1 MSRYDQPQLLSAYQ
15 KALRP
20 IDGVRQNTKQALTRE
35 QHQRAKQARLL
46 LRGSAEG
53 LLTNWWGEAPL
64 SGAERARLAAMPPSG
79 QDIVCRMLAS
89 RLAAQQPAS
98 PGQLARLGAIAAA
111 CSAESKAAAFLRL
124 ICSGGG
130 ILAAVLPAA
139 IEAVQQRLS
148 FGSIAFAAGY
158 TPQLQRF
165 VVAAIADA
173 LHGRGF
179 RAGDLAWMTEQVE
192 WVQAELVAE
201 APVRPHVLSGLRM
214 FRAQLMGRPPSG
226 TSASGIELLRLRRA
240 LNDILDLLPQ
250 DGPEPTRALV
260 EQFEQALSKSV
271 GEALERATKSLFQ
284 AAGGFLSMGSRVP
297 IFGGYLSDAER
308 AKQRLAWLREHVGSA
323 QDFVIWHPHRWLGGR
338 QLANCPAGIVR
349 AMMPNESYAGSALP
363 LLIRADFAR
372 GCVVMSL
379 EKQFGIAVEF
389 CPWGANGRLP
399 IHQHPSAVLQ
409 RRTTSRQ
416 FPLGWEAAA
425 TGALRSL
432 LL

>member
-1 MSRYDQPQLLSAYQ
+1 MSQSQMQLMSAYQ
-15 KALRP
+15 RALKP
-20 IDGVRQNTKQALTRE
+20 IEGVREHSKRSLSPAQL
-35 QHQRAKQARLL
+35 QRAKQERALL
-46 LRGSAEG
+46 CGSAAG

-64 SGAERARLAAMPPSG
+64 SAPERARLAAMPVG
-79 QDIVCRMLAS
+79 TQDVVCRMLAS

-98 PGQLARLGAIAAA
+98 PGHLARLGAIAAA
-111 CSAESKAAAFLRL
+111 CSTESKAAAFLRVS
-124 ICSGGG
+124 CSGGG
-130 ILAAVLPAA
+130 ILSAVLPAA
-139 IEAVQQRLS
+139 MEAVQQRLS

-192 WVQAELVAE
+192 WVQRALKAGTPIR
-201 APVRPHVLSGLRM
+201 AHLLSGLRL
-214 FRAQLMGRPPSG
+214 FRAQLMARPHIG
-226 TSASGIELLRLRRA
+226 NTDGGIELFRLMRA
-240 LNDILDLLPQ
+240 LSGILDLLPK
-250 DGPEPTRALV
+250 DEVEVTKGVTEKFERAVRESVGRALD
-260 EQFEQALSKSV
+260 A
-271 GEALERATKSLFQ
+271 ATKSLFA
-284 AAGGFLSMGSRVP
+284 AAGSKMAWGSRVP
-297 IFGGYLSDAER
+297 IFGGYFSDSDR
-308 AKQRLAWLREHVGSA
+308 ARLRVAWLKEHIA
-323 QDFVIWHPHRWLGGR
+323 EAEDFVIWHPSGWLGR
-338 QLANCPAGIVR
+338 QQLANCPAGIVR
-349 AMMPNESYAGSALP
+349 AMMPSETFGGSALP